1 MTLRVMNKGLKCNNH
16 MNEVKEERTF
26 TNDINLIYNMM
37 MATFYCDVIC
47 ECSLAKRKC
56 TKTHAKRWNVSSF
69 EGNPSK
75 KQNGNFSTGIAI
87 VR

>member
-1 MTLRVMNKGLKCNNH
+1 MNY
-16 MNEVKEERTF
+16 MNEVKEEE
-26 TNDINLIYNMM
+26 
-37 MATFYCDVIC
+37 